1 MRVMDLISS
10 APEDPVPRSGADRSA
25 TMVARVL
32 SVSKDGT
39 RVTVALF
46 GSDPITLPATASV
59 WTGISTCHVLMD
71 PWTGRPA
78 HVIGPATKP
87 ADELSPPLTPPP
99 NRPVLRS
106 RTGRV
111 ALPEVLRTYWA
122 GKGWQVWNTARY
134 GGATDLYQG
143 EATTG
148 GALRGLAEYGQ
159 QIVALGATRVV
170 RAVLTV
176 TGNGAVPGRWTLTLQ
191 CADPAETG
199 PAASGPTVSGTVE
212 GTRTTELDITALG
225 PGLLSG
231 RGIAT
236 VGAAYG
242 AVSGRGQSMSISLD
256 YEVSA

>member
-10 APEDPVPRSGADRSA
+10 APLDPAPRSGADRSA
-25 TMVARVL
+25 TMVASVL

-39 RVTVALF
+39 QVTVSLF

-87 ADELSPPLTPPP
+87 ADEISPPLTPPV
-99 NRPVLRS
+99 NEPVTRT
-106 RTGRV
+106 RTGTV
-111 ALPEVLRTYWA
+111 VIPEALRTHWA
-122 GKGWQVWNTARY
+122 GRGWEVWNVARY
-134 GGATDLYQG
+134 GGPTDLYQG
-143 EATTG
+143 EATMG
-148 GALRGLAEYGQ
+148 GALRGLAEYGE
-159 QIVALGATRVV
+159 QIVALGAARIV
-170 RAVLTV
+170 RAVLTI
-176 TGNGAVPGRWTLTLQ
+176 TGNGATPGQWDITVQ

-199 PAASGPTVSGTVE
+199 PDASGPTVSGTVE

-231 RGIAT
+231 KGIAT
-236 VGAAYG
+236 VGTDYG
-242 AVSGRGQSMSISLD
+242 AVSGKGESMSLSVD